1 MKWGCGGADKRKEF
15 VRTNADIINDHYAA
29 SARGD
34 IAAMMADIDPSVRWT
49 EMAGFPYAGTWIG
62 PDQVVERV
70 FKRLMAEWI
79 DYRFTL
85 ERLIESGQSV
95 VAIGAYSG
103 TYKQTG
109 KSMRARVTHVWR
121 LDHGKVISF
130 EQFTDTLLVAKAM
143 S

>member
-1 MKWGCGGADKRKEF
+1 M
-15 VRTNADIINDHYAA
+15 RTNAGIINDHYAA

-34 IAAMMADIDPSVRWT
+34 IAGMMVDVDRGVRWT

-62 PDQVVERV
+62 PEQVVERV
-70 FKRLMAEWI
+70 FTRLATEWI

-85 ERLIESGQSV
+85 ERLLENGHSV
-95 VAIGAYSG
+95 VAIGTYSG

-121 LDHGKVISF
+121 LEQGKVISF
-130 EQFTDTLLVAKAM
+130 EQFTDTLLVARAM